1 MDFLL
6 AVAFGFAKAL
16 SRQKDQFVAPIT
28 LDIPS
33 GSNRTISQGGNR
45 TTSQLETR
53 TIS

>member
-28 LDIPS
+28 PDAGGGGDPSLDFQEAD
-33 GSNRTISQGGNR
+33 NSQYIG
-45 TTSQLETR
+45 QVV
-53 TIS
+53 